1 MPTTQSMEI
10 TTKAA
15 EPVVKIKKRQQN
27 IPDYLLKEEIEGIKF
42 YYAGYKQVLNK
53 TNTLEGIMGA
63 SGIQSLILDYLLEVL
78 YTQLPKRKYRYFTN
92 ESGAHLAHKSNL
104 SFDLAIFDKNVATIN
119 KINAKY
125 MDVAPKMTIEIDTEI
140 SLDGT
145 KLSNINQYVELKTR
159 KGFEYGIEKT
169 IWIFTKPKKILVAE
183 NKPNM
188 PWLYYDWSA
197 DIELIDGVF
206 FNILQYMKEEGFNP
220 NLF

>member
-1 MPTTQSMEI
+1 MPNTQSIEMVAP
-10 TTKAA
+10 KAA
-15 EPVVKIKKRQQN
+15 TVAKTRKKLQQ

-63 SGIQSLILDYLLEVL
+63 SGIQSFILDYLLEVL

-92 ESGAHLAHKSNL
+92 ESGVRLAHKSNL

-119 KINAKY
+119 KINTKY

-145 KLSNINQYVELKTR
+145 NLSNINQYVELKTR
-159 KGFEYGIEKT
+159 KGFDYGIEKT
-169 IWIFTKPKKILVAE
+169 IWIFTQPKKILVAE
-183 NKPNM
+183 NKPNS

-197 DIELIDGVF
+197 DIELIDGVC
-206 FNILQYMKEEGFNP
+206 FNLLQYMKEEGYNT

>member
-1 MPTTQSMEI
+1 MPITQSI
-10 TTKAA
+10 NIASQPLAA
-15 EPVVKIKKRQQN
+15 VAKTKKRPQA
-27 IPDYLLKEEIEGIKF
+27 IPDYLLKEEIDGIKF

-78 YTQLPKRKYRYFTN
+78 YTQLPKRKYRHFTN
-92 ESGAHLAHKSNL
+92 ESGAHLSHKNNL
-104 SFDLAIFDKNVATIN
+104 SFDLAIFDKNVATPN

-145 KLSNINQYVELKTR
+145 DLSNLNQYIELKTR

-183 NKPNM
+183 NKPHS
-188 PWLYYDWSA
+188 PWLYYDWDT
-197 DIELIDGVF
+197 DIEIIDGVF
-206 FNILQYMKEEGFNP
+206 FNIRQYLDEEGFNA

>member
-10 TTKAA
+10 TTRAA
-15 EPVVKIKKRQQN
+15 EPVVKMKKRQQQ

-63 SGIQSLILDYLLEVL
+63 SGIQSFILDYLLEVL

-145 KLSNINQYVELKTR
+145 NLSNINQYVELKTR
-159 KGFEYGIEKT
+159 KGFDYGIEKT
-169 IWIFTKPKKILVAE
+169 IWIFTQPKKILVAE
-183 NKPNM
+183 NKPNT

-206 FNILQYMKEEGFNP
+206 FNILQYMKEEGYNP

>member
-1 MPTTQSMEI
+1 MPTIQSMER
-10 TTKAA
+10 TTRTA
-15 EPVVKIKKRQQN
+15 EPVVKMKKRQHH

-42 YYAGYKQVLNK
+42 YYADYKQVLNK

-92 ESGAHLAHKSNL
+92 ESGAHLSHKNNL
-104 SFDLAIFDKNVATIN
+104 SFDLAIFDKNVATPN
-119 KINAKY
+119 KINNKY
-125 MDVAPKMTIEIDTEI
+125 MDVAPKMTLEIDTEI

-145 KLSNINQYVELKTR
+145 DLSNLNQYIELKTR
-159 KGFEYGIEKT
+159 KGFEYGVEKT

-183 NKPNM
+183 NKPHT
-188 PWLYYDWSA
+188 PWLYYDWDA
-197 DIELIDGVF
+197 DIEIIDGVF
-206 FNILQYMKEEGFNP
+206 FNILQYLDEEGFNA